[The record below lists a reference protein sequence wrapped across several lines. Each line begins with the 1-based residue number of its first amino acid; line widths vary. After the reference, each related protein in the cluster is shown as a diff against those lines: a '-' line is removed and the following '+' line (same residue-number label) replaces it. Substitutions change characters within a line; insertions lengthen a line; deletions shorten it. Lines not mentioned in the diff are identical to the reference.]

1 MPLDPSII
9 ANSMSNMAAN
19 MPDVNAL
26 MQQRVQGMENIY
38 KIETARQE
46 QDKLAKQE
54 AAQKAAEAML
64 PAVATAFS
72 DPSDAGLDAASSLL
86 PPEVASAFTPFMQ
99 RLKGIPDPKLRMSI
113 LRAELAKDDEGRF
126 ILGQLEPSYN
136 MRLQADTA
144 AQRAALDARRLALE
158 EQQFARGEAPSYKEV
173 VLEDGTLVLM
183 DQKSGRIIQPSMEG
197 PIDTAVPPQ
206 EGAPKPLKV
215 KQKDG
220 ATTESERL
228 AGYNAGRALDA
239 AKRISSALEKDPAAS
254 APGLVETAVGRVA
267 DPNILRGEGR
277 QRVAAAQREL
287 IDALLTLATGAA
299 YNREQL
305 EGQMESYIPK
315 WSDQPGTREDK
326 RAALLG
332 LIQNAKVKAGRAWT
346 PEMDAAFQQLL
357 TPPDVPGETQA
368 TSESED
374 PELNDLLEK
383 YLPK

>member
-1 MPLDPSII
+1 
-9 ANSMSNMAAN
+9 
-19 MPDVNAL
+19 
-26 MQQRVQGMENIY
+26 
-38 KIETARQE
+38 
-46 QDKLAKQE
+46 
-54 AAQKAAEAML
+54 
-64 PAVATAFS
+64 
-72 DPSDAGLDAASSLL
+72 
-86 PPEVASAFTPFMQ
+86 
-99 RLKGIPDPKLRMSI
+99 
-113 LRAELAKDDEGRF
+113 
-126 ILGQLEPSYN
+126 
-136 MRLQADTA
+136 MR
-144 AQRAALDARRLALE
+144 
-158 EQQFARGEAPSYKEV
+158 S
-173 VLEDGTLVLM
+173 
-183 DQKSGRIIQPSMEG
+183 
-197 PIDTAVPPQ
+197 
-206 EGAPKPLKV
+206 
-215 KQKDG
+215 
-220 ATTESERL
+220 
-228 AGYNAGRALDA
+228 
-239 AKRISSALEKDPAAS
+239 
-254 APGLVETAVGRVA
+254 
-267 DPNILRGEGR
+267 RGEGR